1 MRILNVQ
8 RRGSITKAKIIVA
21 DDECRMRRLIKDF
34 LEANDYIVLEASDG
48 EEALSVFYRN
58 PDANLIILDV
68 MMPKISGFDVLT
80 QIREFS
86 QIPIIMLTARSQ
98 ECDEI
103 MGYDIG
109 ADQYITK
116 PFSPKVL
123 VAQVEALLRRTMKQL
138 APILEYGGVRID
150 KMAHTVIVEGE
161 EIYLSVKE
169 FDLLVYLAE
178 NQGMTLSREK
188 ILDSVW
194 NYDYF
199 GDARTI
205 DTHITKL
212 RKKLGHCGCYLST
225 VRGIG
230 YKFEVVK

>member
-1 MRILNVQ
+1 MTTAV
-8 RRGSITKAKIIVA
+8 TKAKILVV
-21 DDECRMRRLIKDF
+21 DDEYRLRRLIKNF
-34 LEANDYIVLEASDG
+34 LEVNGYKVIEASDG
-48 EEALSVFYRN
+48 EEALNIFYN
-58 PDANLIILDV
+58 TKDIDLVVLDV
-68 MMPKISGFDVLT
+68 MMPKIGGFDVLME
-80 QIREFS
+80 IRAS
-86 QIPIIMLTARSQ
+86 SSVPVIMLTARAQ

-116 PFSPKVL
+116 PFSLKVL
-123 VAQVEALLRRTMKQL
+123 VARVEAILRRTMVQQTEKFDF
-138 APILEYGGVRID
+138 GGISID
-150 KMAHTVIVEGE
+150 KVAHAVYIDGS

-178 NQGMTLSREK
+178 NQGITLSREK
-188 ILDSVW
+188 ILDNVW

-212 RKKLGHCGCYLST
+212 RKKLGVYGKYLST

>member
-1 MRILNVQ
+1 MS
-8 RRGSITKAKIIVA
+8 GAAKAKILVV
-21 DDECRMRRLIKDF
+21 DDEYRMRRLIKDF
-34 LEANDYIVLEASDG
+34 LSVNGFDVLEAADG
-48 EEALSVFYRN
+48 EEALNVFYSEKGI
-58 PDANLIILDV
+58 DLVILDV
-68 MMPKISGFDVLT
+68 MMPKIGGFDVLMEM
-80 QIREFS
+80 RASS
-86 QIPIIMLTARSQ
+86 QVPVIMLTARSQ
-98 ECDEI
+98 ETDEI

-123 VAQVEALLRRTMKQL
+123 VARVEAMLRRTKAQQSDR
-138 APILEYGGVRID
+138 LELGGVVID
-150 KMAHTVIVEGE
+150 KSAHSVFVNGE

-169 FDLLVYLAE
+169 FDLLLYLAE
-178 NQGMTLSREK
+178 NHGITLSREK
-188 ILDSVW
+188 ILDNVW

-212 RKKLGHCGCYLST
+212 RKKLAGCGNYLST

-230 YKFEVVK
+230 YKFEVAK

>member
-1 MRILNVQ
+1 MKD
-8 RRGSITKAKIIVA
+8 SETKAKILVV
-21 DDECRMRRLIKDF
+21 DDEYRMRRLIKDF
-34 LEANDYIVLEASDG
+34 LEVNGYLVIEAADG
-48 EEALSVFYRN
+48 EEALNIFYTTK
-58 PDANLIILDV
+58 DINLVILDV
-68 MMPKISGFDVLT
+68 MMPKIGGFDVLMEM
-80 QIREFS
+80 RAS
-86 QIPIIMLTARSQ
+86 SYVPIIMLTARAQ

-123 VAQVEALLRRTMKQL
+123 VARVEALLRRTMSQKSDKFEL
-138 APILEYGGVRID
+138 GGIVVD
-150 KMAHTVIVEGE
+150 KTAHTVFVNGE

-169 FDLLVYLAE
+169 FDLLTYLVE
-178 NQGMTLSREK
+178 NNGITLSREK
-188 ILDSVW
+188 ILDNVW

-212 RKKLGHCGCYLST
+212 RKKLGDCGQYLST

-230 YKFEVVK
+230 YKFEVLK

>member
-1 MRILNVQ
+1 MS
-8 RRGSITKAKIIVA
+8 GSVTKAKILVA
-21 DDECRMRRLIKDF
+21 DDEYKMRRLIKDF
-34 LEANDYIVLEASDG
+34 LEVQGYSVIEAADG
-48 EEALSVFYRN
+48 EEALNTFYN
-58 PDANLIILDV
+58 TKDINLVILDV
-68 MMPKISGFDVLT
+68 MMPKKSGFDVLME
-80 QIREFS
+80 IRS
-86 QIPIIMLTARSQ
+86 NSSVPVIILTARAQ

-123 VAQVEALLRRTMKQL
+123 VARVEATLRRSMVQKNPQFDFGD
-138 APILEYGGVRID
+138 ISID
-150 KMAHTVIVEGE
+150 KTAHCVYVKGE
-161 EIYLSVKE
+161 EIYLSLKE
-169 FDLLVYLAE
+169 FDLLAYLAE
-178 NQGMTLSREK
+178 NNGITLSREK
-188 ILDSVW
+188 ILDNVW

-212 RKKLGHCGCYLST
+212 RKKLGSCGSYLTT

>member
-1 MRILNVQ
+1 MSESV
-8 RRGSITKAKIIVA
+8 TKAKILVV
-21 DDECRMRRLIKDF
+21 DDEYRMRRLIKDF
-34 LEANDYIVLEASDG
+34 LEVNGYVVLEASDG
-48 EEALSVFYRN
+48 EEALNIFYR
-58 PDANLIILDV
+58 DKDINLIILDV
-68 MMPKISGFDVLT
+68 MMPKMSGFDVLME
-80 QIREFS
+80 IRSSS
-86 QIPIIMLTARSQ
+86 QIPVIILTARSQ
-98 ECDEI
+98 ESDEI

-123 VAQVEALLRRTMKQL
+123 VARVEAILRRTMVQQTQRIEL
-138 APILEYGGVRID
+138 GNIVID
-150 KMAHTVIVEGE
+150 KSAHSVFVNRE

-169 FDLLVYLAE
+169 FDLLLYLAE
-178 NQGMTLSREK
+178 NHGITLSREK
-188 ILDSVW
+188 ILDNVW

-212 RKKLGHCGCYLST
+212 RKKLADCGSYLST

-230 YKFEVVK
+230 YKFEVSKP

>member
-1 MRILNVQ
+1 MRTSV
-8 RRGSITKAKIIVA
+8 TKANVLVV
-21 DDECRMRRLIKDF
+21 DDEHRMRRLIRDF
-34 LEANDYIVLEASDG
+34 LEVNGFNVVEASDG
-48 EEALSVFYRN
+48 EEALNIFYS
-58 PDANLIILDV
+58 DKSIDLIILDV
-68 MMPKISGFDVLT
+68 MMPKISGFDVLLEVRAT
-80 QIREFS
+80 S
-86 QIPIIMLTARSQ
+86 QVPVIMLTARSQ
-98 ECDEI
+98 ENDEI

-123 VAQVEALLRRTMKQL
+123 VARVEALLRRTMPQTNDL
-138 APILEYGGVRID
+138 FEMGNIVID
-150 KMAHTVIVEGE
+150 KSAHQVKVFNE

-169 FDLLVYLAE
+169 FDLLTYMIE
-178 NQGMTLSREK
+178 NSGITLSREK
-188 ILDSVW
+188 ILDNVW

-212 RKKLGHCGCYLST
+212 RKKLGPCGSYLTT

-230 YKFEVVK
+230 YKFEVIK

>member
-1 MRILNVQ
+1 MNESV
-8 RRGSITKAKIIVA
+8 TKAKILVV
-21 DDECRMRRLIKDF
+21 DDEYKMRRLIKDF
-34 LEANDYIVLEASDG
+34 LEVHGYVVLEAADG
-48 EEALSVFYRN
+48 EEALDIFYATK
-58 PDANLIILDV
+58 DINLIILDV
-68 MMPKISGFDVLT
+68 MMPKIGGFDVLMEM
-80 QIREFS
+80 RAS
-86 QIPIIMLTARSQ
+86 SSVPIIMLTARAQ

-123 VAQVEALLRRTMKQL
+123 VARVEALLRRTMVQTK
-138 APILEYGGVRID
+138 PKFEFGGIVID
-150 KMAHTVIVEGE
+150 KTAHLVSVNGE

-169 FDLLVYLAE
+169 FDLLAYLVE
-178 NQGMTLSREK
+178 NHGITLSREK
-188 ILDSVW
+188 ILDNVW

-212 RKKLGHCGCYLST
+212 RRKLGSCGNYLT
-225 VRGIG
+225 TIRGIG
-230 YKFEVVK
+230 YKFEVAK

>member
-1 MRILNVQ
+1 MSNSV
-8 RRGSITKAKIIVA
+8 TKAKILVV
-21 DDECRMRRLIKDF
+21 DDEFKMRRLMRNF
-34 LEANDYIVLEASDG
+34 LEVSGHTVIEASDG
-48 EEALSVFYRN
+48 EEALNIFY
-58 PDANLIILDV
+58 ANKDIDLVILDV
-68 MMPKISGFDVLT
+68 MMPKINGFDVLME
-80 QIREFS
+80 IRAS
-86 QIPIIMLTARSQ
+86 SYVPVIMLTARAQ

-116 PFSPKVL
+116 PFSLKVL
-123 VAQVEALLRRTMKQL
+123 VAKVDALLRRTMAQQTQRFDFDG
-138 APILEYGGVRID
+138 ISID
-150 KMAHTVIVEGE
+150 KVAHAVYIDEN

-178 NQGMTLSREK
+178 NQGITLSREK
-188 ILDSVW
+188 ILDNVW
-194 NYDYF
+194 DFDYF

-212 RKKLGHCGCYLST
+212 RKKLGKYGRYLST

-230 YKFEVVK
+230 YKFEVLQ

>member
-1 MRILNVQ
+1 MRTSV
-8 RRGSITKAKIIVA
+8 TKANVLVV
-21 DDECRMRRLIKDF
+21 DDEYRMRRLIRDF
-34 LEANDYIVLEASDG
+34 LEVNGFYVVEASDG
-48 EEALSVFYRN
+48 EEALNIFYS
-58 PDANLIILDV
+58 DKSIDLIILDV
-68 MMPKISGFDVLT
+68 MMPKISGFDVLLEVRAT
-80 QIREFS
+80 S
-86 QIPIIMLTARSQ
+86 QVPVIMLTARSQ
-98 ECDEI
+98 ENDEI

-123 VAQVEALLRRTMKQL
+123 VARVEALLRRTMPQTNDL
-138 APILEYGGVRID
+138 FEMGDVVID
-150 KMAHTVIVEGE
+150 KSAHLVKVRNE

-169 FDLLVYLAE
+169 FDLLTYMIE
-178 NQGMTLSREK
+178 NSGITLSREK
-188 ILDSVW
+188 ILDNVW

-212 RKKLGHCGCYLST
+212 RKKLGPCGSYLTT

>member
-1 MRILNVQ
+1 MNNSVTKARILV
-8 RRGSITKAKIIVA
+8 V
-21 DDECRMRRLIKDF
+21 DDEYKMRVLIKNF
-34 LEANDYIVLEASDG
+34 LEANGHKVIEASNG
-48 EEALSVFYRN
+48 EEALNIFYSTK
-58 PDANLIILDV
+58 DIDLVILDV
-68 MMPKISGFDVLT
+68 MMPKISGFDVLMEM
-80 QIREFS
+80 RAS
-86 QIPIIMLTARSQ
+86 SSIPVIMLTARAQ

-116 PFSPKVL
+116 PFSMKVL
-123 VAQVEALLRRTMKQL
+123 IARVEALLRRTMPQQKDK
-138 APILEYGGVRID
+138 LEFGNVLID
-150 KMAHTVIVEGE
+150 KEAHAVYVNEK

-169 FDLLVYLAE
+169 FDLLCYLAE
-178 NQGMTLSREK
+178 NHGITLSREK
-188 ILDSVW
+188 ILDNVW

-212 RKKLGHCGCYLST
+212 RKKLGLYGKYLNT

-230 YKFEVVK
+230 YKFEVE

>member
-1 MRILNVQ
+1 VI
-8 RRGSITKAKIIVA
+8 
-21 DDECRMRRLIKDF
+21 
-34 LEANDYIVLEASDG
+34 EAANG
-48 EEALSVFYRN
+48 EEALNVFYA
-58 PDANLIILDV
+58 DKDINLIILDV
-68 MMPKISGFDVLT
+68 MMPKIGGFDVLME
-80 QIREFS
+80 IRSSS
-86 QIPIIMLTARSQ
+86 QIPVIMLTARSQ

-123 VAQVEALLRRTMKQL
+123 VARVEALLRRTMVQQ
-138 APILEYGGVRID
+138 APKMEMGDIMID
-150 KMAHTVIVEGE
+150 KDAHSVFVCGE

-169 FDLLVYLAE
+169 FDLLLYLAE
-178 NQGMTLSREK
+178 NQGISLSREK
-188 ILDSVW
+188 ILDNVW

-205 DTHITKL
+205 DTHVTKL
-212 RKKLGHCGCYLST
+212 RKKLGKCGNYLST

-230 YKFEVVK
+230 YKFEVSK

>member
-1 MRILNVQ
+1 MSNTV
-8 RRGSITKAKIIVA
+8 TKAKILVV
-21 DDECRMRRLIKDF
+21 DDEYKMRVLIKNF
-34 LEANDYIVLEASDG
+34 LEANGHRVIEASNG
-48 EEALSVFYRN
+48 EEALNIFYATK
-58 PDANLIILDV
+58 DIDLVILDV
-68 MMPKISGFDVLT
+68 MMPKIGGFDVLMEM
-80 QIREFS
+80 RAS
-86 QIPIIMLTARSQ
+86 SSIPVIMLTARAQ

-116 PFSPKVL
+116 PFSMKVL
-123 VAQVEALLRRTMKQL
+123 VARVEALLRRTMVQQTEKFDF
-138 APILEYGGVRID
+138 GNVSID
-150 KMAHTVIVEGE
+150 KEAHAVYVNGE

-169 FDLLVYLAE
+169 FDLLTYLVE
-178 NQGMTLSREK
+178 NHGITLSREK
-188 ILDSVW
+188 ILDNVW

-212 RKKLGHCGCYLST
+212 RKKLGVYGKYLST

-230 YKFEVVK
+230 YKFEVV

>member
-1 MRILNVQ
+1 MALKE
-8 RRGSITKAKIIVA
+8 SDAASKAKILVA

-34 LEANDYIVLEASDG
+34 LEVNGYMVLEASDG
-48 EEALSVFYRN
+48 EEALSVFY
-58 PDANLIILDV
+58 ANRDINLVILDV
-68 MMPKISGFDVLT
+68 MMPKINGFNVLT
-80 QIREFS
+80 EIRES
-86 QIPIIMLTARSQ
+86 SEVPIIILTARSQ

-116 PFSPKVL
+116 PFSPNVL
-123 VAQVEALLRRTMKQL
+123 VARVEALLRRTMSAL
-138 APILEYGGVRID
+138 SATIELGGVKID
-150 KMAHTVIVEGE
+150 KTAHSVFVMGE
-161 EIYLSVKE
+161 EIYMSVKE
-169 FDLLVYLAE
+169 FDLLTYLAE
-178 NQGMTLSREK
+178 NHRQTLSREK
-188 ILDSVW
+188 ILDNVW

-212 RKKLGHCGCYLST
+212 RKKLGPCGNYLST

-230 YKFEVVK
+230 YKFEVQE

>member
-1 MRILNVQ
+1 MNNSV
-8 RRGSITKAKIIVA
+8 TKAKILVA
-21 DDECRMRRLIKDF
+21 DDEYKMRRLIKDF
-34 LEANDYIVLEASDG
+34 LEVQGYSVIEASDG
-48 EEALSVFYRN
+48 EEALNIFYN
-58 PDANLIILDV
+58 TKGINLVILDV
-68 MMPKISGFDVLT
+68 MMPKIGGFDVLME
-80 QIREFS
+80 IRAS
-86 QIPIIMLTARSQ
+86 SSVPVIMLTARAQ

-123 VAQVEALLRRTMKQL
+123 VARVEATLRRTMTQQSLK
-138 APILEYGGVRID
+138 LEFGGIHID
-150 KMAHTVIVEGE
+150 KTAHSVYVNDE

-169 FDLLVYLAE
+169 FDLLTYLVE
-178 NQGMTLSREK
+178 NNGITLSREK
-188 ILDSVW
+188 ILDNVW

-212 RKKLGHCGCYLST
+212 RKKLGSCGSYLST

-230 YKFEVVK
+230 YKFEVTK

>member
-1 MRILNVQ
+1 MSESV
-8 RRGSITKAKIIVA
+8 TKAKILVV
-21 DDECRMRRLIKDF
+21 DDEYRMRRLIKDF
-34 LEANDYIVLEASDG
+34 LEVNGYVVLEASDG
-48 EEALSVFYRN
+48 EEALNIFYR
-58 PDANLIILDV
+58 DKDINLIILDV
-68 MMPKISGFDVLT
+68 MMPKMSGFDVLME
-80 QIREFS
+80 IRSSS
-86 QIPIIMLTARSQ
+86 QIPVIILTARSR
-98 ECDEI
+98 ESDEI

-123 VAQVEALLRRTMKQL
+123 VARVEAILRRTMVQQTQRIEL
-138 APILEYGGVRID
+138 GNIVID
-150 KMAHTVIVEGE
+150 KSAHSVFVNRE

-169 FDLLVYLAE
+169 FDLLLYLAE
-178 NQGMTLSREK
+178 NHGITLSREK
-188 ILDSVW
+188 ILDNVW

-212 RKKLGHCGCYLST
+212 RKKLADCGSYLST

-230 YKFEVVK
+230 YKFEVSKP

>member
-1 MRILNVQ
+1 MSDSV
-8 RRGSITKAKIIVA
+8 TKAKILVV
-21 DDECRMRRLIKDF
+21 DDEYKMRRLIKDF
-34 LEANDYIVLEASDG
+34 LEVNGYRVIEATDG
-48 EEALSVFYRN
+48 EEALNIFYSTK
-58 PDANLIILDV
+58 DINLVILDV
-68 MMPKISGFDVLT
+68 MMPKISGFDVLMEM
-80 QIREFS
+80 RAS
-86 QIPIIMLTARSQ
+86 SYVPIIMLTARAQ

-123 VAQVEALLRRTMKQL
+123 VARVEALLRRTMAQKSQKF
-138 APILEYGGVRID
+138 EFGGISLD
-150 KMAHTVIVEGE
+150 KTAHSVFVNGE

-169 FDLLVYLAE
+169 FDLLTYLVE
-178 NQGMTLSREK
+178 NQGITLSREK
-188 ILDSVW
+188 ILDNVW

-212 RKKLGHCGCYLST
+212 RKKLGTCGKYLTT

-230 YKFEVVK
+230 YKFEVNA

>member
-1 MRILNVQ
+1 MNSSV
-8 RRGSITKAKIIVA
+8 TKAKILVV
-21 DDECRMRRLIKDF
+21 DDEYKMRRLIKDF
-34 LEANDYIVLEASDG
+34 LEVNGYCVIEASDG
-48 EEALSVFYRN
+48 EEALNIFYN
-58 PDANLIILDV
+58 NNDINLVILDV
-68 MMPKISGFDVLT
+68 MMPKISGFDVLMEM
-80 QIREFS
+80 RS
-86 QIPIIMLTARSQ
+86 SSHVPIIMLTARAQ

-116 PFSPKVL
+116 PFSVKVL
-123 VAQVEALLRRTMKQL
+123 IARVEALLRRTMVQKSSYL
-138 APILEYGGVRID
+138 DLGGIKID
-150 KMAHTVIVEGE
+150 KTAHAVYVKNE

-169 FDLLVYLAE
+169 FDLLTYLAE
-178 NQGMTLSREK
+178 NNGITLSREK
-188 ILDSVW
+188 ILDNVW

-212 RKKLGHCGCYLST
+212 RKKLGDCGRYLST

-230 YKFEVVK
+230 YKFEVIK

>member
-1 MRILNVQ
+1 MKDSV
-8 RRGSITKAKIIVA
+8 TKAKILVV
-21 DDECRMRRLIKDF
+21 DDEYKMRRLIKDF
-34 LEANDYIVLEASDG
+34 LEVNGYIVLEAADG
-48 EEALSVFYRN
+48 EEALNIFYNTR
-58 PDANLIILDV
+58 DLNLIILDV
-68 MMPKISGFDVLT
+68 MMPKISGFDVLME
-80 QIREFS
+80 IRATS
-86 QIPIIMLTARSQ
+86 SSVPVIMLTARAG

-116 PFSPKVL
+116 PFSPKIL
-123 VAQVEALLRRTMKQL
+123 VARVEALLRRTMSQKSQRF
-138 APILEYGGVRID
+138 EFGGISID
-150 KMAHTVIVEGE
+150 KSAHTVFVNNE

-169 FDLLVYLAE
+169 FDLLTYLAE
-178 NQGMTLSREK
+178 NQGITLSREK
-188 ILDSVW
+188 ILDNVW

-212 RKKLGHCGCYLST
+212 RKKIGNCGIRLAT

-230 YKFEVVK
+230 YKLEVI